1 MKSIN
6 ADGSLFAAT
15 PWYDGVVFMMKRCA
29 VTGLACLRDVA
40 RDRTSPW
47 FHSDAQAAI
56 SAHVVAA
63 TRNVCRVEIFQ
74 GLELVWYGEGGQS

>member
-1 MKSIN
+1 MI
-6 ADGSLFAAT
+6 
-15 PWYDGVVFMMKRCA
+15 KRCA

-56 SAHVVAA
+56 SVHVVAA
-63 TRNVCRVEIFQ
+63 TRNMCCVVLRVSV
-74 GLELVWYGEGGQS
+74 GLLISDP